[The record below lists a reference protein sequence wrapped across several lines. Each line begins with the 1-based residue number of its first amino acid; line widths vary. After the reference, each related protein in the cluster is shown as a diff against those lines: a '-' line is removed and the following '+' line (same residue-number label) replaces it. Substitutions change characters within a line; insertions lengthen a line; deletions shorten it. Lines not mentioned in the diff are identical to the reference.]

1 MKKVNLKKVRL
12 VPRKPKEKTTN
23 WNNIKITIPLPDVWS
38 GGIKRTELICI
49 SALQCVN
56 RTKIKG

>member
-12 VPRKPKEKTTN
+12 VSRVPKEKATN

-49 SALQCVN
+49 SASQCV
-56 RTKIKG
+56 TKQK

>member
-12 VPRKPKEKTTN
+12 VSRVPKEKATN

-38 GGIKRTELICI
+38 GGIKRTELFCI
-49 SALQCVN
+49 SASQCV
-56 RTKIKG
+56 TKQK